1 MEEIN
6 IGVEIGGK
14 NSTKIEDN
22 IVLLPWGS
30 FLKCESEDI
39 NSSIIFF

>member
-14 NSTKIEDN
+14 NSTKIKDN
-22 IVLLPWGS
+22 IELLGFP
-30 FLKCESEDI
+30 F
-39 NSSIIFF
+39 